1 MWCVCNF
8 CLLLQD
14 SLTCSNQT
22 YNINLYLV
30 ETGQRLLDTTITF
43 NLEQGGAKPQQVSR
57 DGLFLSL
64 QHLPFCDLAGLEPL
78 SQGEKHCRD
87 CSITLLALLSPDFC
101 FLQGDVIINLAV
113 FLVLFC
119 SVVFFF
125 QLYIQVFLKKD
136 DSVGYRALVQTEDH
150 MLMFLQ
156 QPGDSQKQLPPF
168 VTATRRKFCVLKD
181 CILSLISLEAKKYY
195 FNSFESHERHRRLF
209 HPHLDNSYPVLCE
222 QSFWISGGFC
232 RFQISFYRM
241 RV

>member
-8 CLLLQD
+8 CFLPVVQD

-57 DGLFLSL
+57 DGLFLSS
-64 QHLPFCDLAGLEPL
+64 QHLPFRDLAGLEPL

-87 CSITLLALLSPDFC
+87 YSITLLALLSPDFC
-101 FLQGDVIINLAV
+101 FFQGDDVIINLAV

-119 SVVFFF
+119 SVVFFS

-168 VTATRRKFCVLKD
+168 VTATRRKFCVLRD
-181 CILSLISLEAKKYY
+181 CSLSLISLEAKK
-195 FNSFESHERHRRLF
+195 N
-209 HPHLDNSYPVLCE
+209 
-222 QSFWISGGFC
+222 
-232 RFQISFYRM
+232 
-241 RV
+241 